1 MKNKTFNRTFFSFE
15 FRRNE
20 SRSAYT
26 SFRFCLRNV
35 TSKMFK
41 QNNGKVKVFKALIS
55 AIESFRYANSF
66 CSSIHSLNLCKF
78 VKIFD
83 LKNMFC
89 DASEN

>member
-1 MKNKTFNRTFFSFE
+1 
-15 FRRNE
+15 
-20 SRSAYT
+20 
-26 SFRFCLRNV
+26 
-35 TSKMFK
+35 MFK

-89 DASEN
+89 DASENWFLLFLCGQIHRKVKVNKFSLS